1 MIVLPTVLGMRSALR
16 SAFLALALSAFLMFA
31 GCGFGLEGTIQLV
44 TNRAEMAAYVDRF
57 NALQSDVR
65 VEISYQ
71 ESPAQ
76 AVLDGAAGDIVI
88 GEWLASPSVMD
99 RMDGLGDIVKP
110 GKIDPSWFYARL
122 LAMGS
127 RDNRPVLV
135 PLSFSLPAVV
145 YVRQPADLPTM
156 FMPLDTLQTMSR
168 AFNRTN
174 KAGALVNVGFSPSW
188 DPDFLTSTALL
199 FGAHL
204 RPGRNG
210 MPAWDENGLKKTV
223 DFTRS
228 WLVDVNG
235 GADADAAFSKRIL
248 VQPWYKLLSS
258 GKTLFA
264 LASFHDLFA
273 LPEEERRDLD
283 FRWLSQDGAIPVLDD
298 VLYAGVP
305 HSSRDK
311 AGAKA
316 FLQWFCSLPVQQSLL
331 TVNQSRRIG
340 VFGITDGFSSLKSID
355 EKDLPAKY
363 PLLLGHIPMEN
374 LLTFPD
380 TLPDNWVKMR
390 DAVVLPWILDAASG
404 EESQT
409 LEKRLEDW
417 QSAQKK

>member
-1 MIVLPTVLGMRSALR
+1 MRSALR
-16 SAFLALALSAFLMFA
+16 CTCSALAASGVIFLS
-31 GCGFGLEGTIQLV
+31 GCGLGLETPLRLV

-57 NALQSDVR
+57 NSIQSDVK

-76 AVLDGAAGDIVI
+76 SVLDGVAGDIVI
-88 GEWLASPSVMD
+88 GEWLSSPAVMD

-110 GKIDPSWFYARL
+110 GKIDPAWFYARL

-145 YVRQPADLPTM
+145 FVRQPADLPTM
-156 FMPLDTLQTMSR
+156 FMPLDTLQTMSK
-168 AFNRTN
+168 AFTKSN
-174 KAGALVNVGFSPSW
+174 KSGALVNVGFSPAW
-188 DPDFLTSTALL
+188 YPDFLTSAALL
-199 FGAHL
+199 FGTRL
-204 RPGRNG
+204 RQGRNG
-210 MPAWDENGLKKTV
+210 LPAWDENGLKKTV

-228 WLVDVNG
+228 WLAGVNG
-235 GADADAAFSKRIL
+235 GADADAAFTKRIL

-264 LASFHDLFA
+264 LAPFQDLFS
-273 LPEEERRDLD
+273 LPEDERRDFD
-283 FRWLSQDGAIPVLDD
+283 FRWLSQDGSIPVLDD
-298 VLYAGVP
+298 VLFSGVP
-305 HSSRDK
+305 RSSHDK

-340 VFGITDGFSSLKSID
+340 VFGITNGFSALKMID

-380 TLPDNWVKMR
+380 TLPDNWVKLR
-390 DAVVLPWILDAASG
+390 DGVVLPWILDSASG
-404 EESQT
+404 EETQS

-417 QSAQKK
+417 QNAQKK

>member
-1 MIVLPTVLGMRSALR
+1 MRSALR
-16 SAFLALALSAFLMFA
+16 CACFTCALFTFVAAGALFLA
-31 GCGFGLEGTIQLV
+31 GCGLGLETPLRLV
-44 TNRAEMAAYVDRF
+44 TNRAELAAYVDRF
-57 NALQSDVR
+57 NSIQSDFK

-76 AVLDGAAGDIVI
+76 AVLDGVAGDIVI
-88 GEWLASPSVMD
+88 GEWLSSPAVMD

-110 GKIDPSWFYARL
+110 GKIDPAWFYARL

-135 PLSFSLPAVV
+135 PLSFSLPAIVF
-145 YVRQPADLPTM
+145 VRQSTDLPTM
-156 FMPLDTLQTMSR
+156 FMPLDTLQTMSK

-174 KAGALVNVGFSPSW
+174 KAGALVNVGFSPAW

-199 FGAHL
+199 FGARLH
-204 RPGRNG
+204 PGRNSL
-210 MPAWDENGLKKTV
+210 PAWDENGLKKTV

-228 WLVDVNG
+228 WLQGVNG
-235 GADADAAFSKRIL
+235 GADADAAFTKRIL

-264 LASFHDLFA
+264 LASFQDLFS
-273 LPEEERRDLD
+273 LPEDERRDFD
-283 FRWLSQDGAIPVLDD
+283 FRWLSQDGSIPVLDD
-298 VLYAGVP
+298 VLYSGVP
-305 HSSRDK
+305 HTSRDK

-340 VFGITDGFSSLKSID
+340 VFGITNGFSALKTID

-374 LLTFPD
+374 LLVFPE
-380 TLPDNWVKMR
+380 TLPDNWVKVR
-390 DAVVLPWILDAASG
+390 DGVVLPWILDSASG
-404 EESQT
+404 QETQG

-417 QSAQKK
+417 ENAQKK

>member
-1 MIVLPTVLGMRSALR
+1 MRRALR
-16 SAFLALALSAFLMFA
+16 TACCACVSAAVVLLA
-31 GCGFGLEGTIQLV
+31 GCGLGLEGTIRLV
-44 TNRAEMAAYVDRF
+44 TNRAEIAAYVDRF
-57 NALQSDVR
+57 NGLQSDVR
-65 VEISYQ
+65 VELSYQ
-71 ESPAQ
+71 ESPSQ
-76 AVLDGAAGDIVI
+76 AVLDGSPADIVI
-88 GEWLASPSVMD
+88 GEWLESPAVMD
-99 RMDGLGDIVKP
+99 KMDGLGDIVKP
-110 GKIDPSWFYARL
+110 GKVDPSWFYARL

-156 FMPLDTLQTMSR
+156 FMPLDTLQTMSK

-174 KAGALVNVGFSPSW
+174 KAGALVNVGFSPAW
-188 DPDFLTSTALL
+188 DPDFLTSAALL
-199 FGAHL
+199 FGAHI

-210 MPAWDENGLKKTV
+210 LPAWDENGMKKTV

-228 WLVDVNG
+228 WMSDING
-235 GADADAAFSKRIL
+235 GADADAAFSRRIL

-264 LASFHDLFA
+264 LTSFRDLFA
-273 LPEEERRDLD
+273 LPEEERRDFD

-305 HSSRDK
+305 RSARDK

-340 VFGITDGFSSLKSID
+340 VFGITDGFSALKSID

-363 PLLLGHIPMEN
+363 PMLLGHIPMEN

-380 TLPDNWVKMR
+380 TLPDNWVKLR
-390 DAVVLPWILDAASG
+390 DGVVLPWILDVASG
-404 EESQT
+404 EETGT

-417 QSAQKK
+417 QNAQKK

>member
-1 MIVLPTVLGMRSALR
+1 MRSALR
-16 SAFLALALSAFLMFA
+16 CAYSALAAGVLFLA
-31 GCGFGLEGTIQLV
+31 GCGFGLQTPLRLV
-44 TNRAEMAAYVDRF
+44 TNRAELAAYVDRF
-57 NALQSDVR
+57 NSIQSDVK
-65 VEISYQ
+65 VEIDYQ

-76 AVLDGAAGDIVI
+76 SVLDGVAGDVVI
-88 GEWLASPSVMD
+88 GEWLSSPAVMD
-99 RMDGLGDIVKP
+99 RMDGLGDIIKP
-110 GKIDPSWFYARL
+110 GKIDPAWFYSRL

-145 YVRQPADLPTM
+145 FVRQSADLPTM
-156 FMPLDTLQTMSR
+156 FMPLDTLQTMSK
-168 AFNRTN
+168 AFNKSS
-174 KAGALVNVGFSPSW
+174 KAGALVNVGFSPAW

-199 FGAHL
+199 FGARL

-210 MPAWDENGLKKTV
+210 LPSWDENGLKKTV

-228 WLVDVNG
+228 WLESVNG
-235 GADADAAFSKRIL
+235 GAEADAAFTKRVL

-264 LASFHDLFA
+264 LTSFRDLFS
-273 LPEEERRDLD
+273 LPEDERRDFD
-283 FRWLSQDGAIPVLDD
+283 FRWLSQDGSIPVLDD
-298 VLYAGVP
+298 VLYTGVP
-305 HSSRDK
+305 RSSRDK

-316 FLQWFCSLPVQQSLL
+316 FLLWFCSLPVQQSLL

-340 VFGITDGFSSLKSID
+340 VFGITNGFSALKTID

-380 TLPDNWVKMR
+380 TLPDNWVKLR
-390 DAVVLPWILDAASG
+390 DGVVVPWILDTASG
-404 EESQT
+404 NETQS

-417 QSAQKK
+417 QNAQKK

>member
-1 MIVLPTVLGMRSALR
+1 MRFALR
-16 SAFLALALSAFLMFA
+16 CAFFTLAASAAICLA
-31 GCGFGLEGTIQLV
+31 GCGFALETPLRLA

-57 NALQSDVR
+57 NSIQSDVK

-76 AVLDGAAGDIVI
+76 SVLDGAPGDIVI
-88 GEWLASPSVMD
+88 GEWLSSPAVMD
-99 RMDGLGDIVKP
+99 KMDGLGDIVKP
-110 GKIDPSWFYARL
+110 GKIDPAWFYARL

-135 PLSFSLPAVV
+135 PLSFSLPAIVF
-145 YVRQPADLPTM
+145 VRQPADLPTM
-156 FMPLDTLQTMSR
+156 FMPLDTLQAMSK
-168 AFNRTN
+168 AFNKSN
-174 KAGALVNVGFSPSW
+174 KAGSLVNVGFSPAW

-199 FGAHL
+199 FGARL

-210 MPAWDENGLKKTV
+210 LPAWDENGLKKTV

-228 WLVDVNG
+228 WLQGVNG
-235 GADADAAFSKRIL
+235 GADADAAFTKRIL
-248 VQPWYKLLSS
+248 VQPWYKLLTS

-264 LASFHDLFA
+264 LAPFRDLFS
-273 LPEEERRDLD
+273 LPEDERRDFD
-283 FRWLSQDGAIPVLDD
+283 FRWLSQDGSIPVLDD

-305 HSSRDK
+305 RASRDK

-340 VFGITDGFSSLKSID
+340 VFGVTNGFSSLKTID

-380 TLPDNWVKMR
+380 TLPDNWVKLR
-390 DAVVLPWILDAASG
+390 DGVVLPWILDTASG
-404 EESQT
+404 EETQS
-409 LEKRLEDW
+409 LEKRMEDW
-417 QSAQKK
+417 QNAQRK

>member
-1 MIVLPTVLGMRSALR
+1 MRPALR
-16 SAFLALALSAFLMFA
+16 PALFALTLGGLGLLF
-31 GCGFGLEGTIQLV
+31 GCGFGLEGTIRLV

-57 NALQSDVR
+57 NGVQSDIR
-65 VEISYQ
+65 VELSYQ
-71 ESPAQ
+71 ESPSQ
-76 AVLDGAAGDIVI
+76 AVLDGTAGDIVI

-110 GKIDPSWFYARL
+110 GKIDPAWFYGRL

-156 FMPLDTLQTMSR
+156 FMPLDTLRTMSR
-168 AFNRTN
+168 AYN
-174 KAGALVNVGFSPSW
+174 KRSKSGLLVNVGFSPSW
-188 DPDFLTSTALL
+188 VPDFLTSTALL

-210 MPAWDENGLKKTV
+210 LPAWDENGMKKTV
-223 DFTRS
+223 DLTRS
-228 WLVDVNG
+228 WLNDVNG
-235 GADADAAFSKRIL
+235 GADSDAAFSRQIL

-273 LPEEERRDLD
+273 LPEEERRDFD

-305 HSSRDK
+305 RSARDK

-316 FLQWFCSLPVQQSLL
+316 FLQWFCTLPVQQSLL

-340 VFGITDGFSSLKSID
+340 VFGVTDGFSALKSID

-363 PLLLGHIPMEN
+363 PMLLGHIPMEN
-374 LLTFPD
+374 LLVFPD
-380 TLPDNWVKMR
+380 TLPDNWVKLK
-390 DAVVLPWILDAASG
+390 DVVLPWILATASG
-404 EESQT
+404 EETQT

-417 QSAQKK
+417 QNAQKK